1 MTKPQATKMT
11 AVDRVAELR
20 RKDAACHVK
29 KLRKKLV
36 KFHADDRA
44 GKVSN
49 GYVKKLSRELDISYE
64 QRHILKNETKELSEL
79 LSAPSQDERDAWE
92 YCHHG
97 RKQILDAEYDRIAA
111 DTELPSIKTQLHG
124 LHEQLAALHEQIA
137 ALDTQV
143 KTLVTKQ
150 SVIEKD
156 ISEKICTNGLCTYDA
171 HRRYEKLANQLAPLF
186 QPSA

>member
-1 MTKPQATKMT
+1 MA
-11 AVDRVAELR
+11 AVDRVAIRR
-20 RKDAACHVK
+20 RKGAACHVE

-36 KFHADDRA
+36 EFHADDRA

-49 GYVKKLSRELDISYE
+49 GYVKNMFREELNINYE
-64 QRHILKNETKELSEL
+64 QKHILKNETKELSEL